1 MTDVQINQKCYIT
14 IFSLCLNIY
23 VYIQFFSLR
32 TSKLYQKKG
41 REYLYTFCLSYHW
54 CKIVV
59 TKVHRPHWQPLC
71 LMKMALLLLCG
82 LELLLFSY
90 FLLWF
95 GSIRVSVLYWC
106 GRRYHCVI
114 WMYCL
119 LHFLEKPT
127 CLLMRFLWPRLHKSD
142 NTLLT
147 VMTVLQSKK

>member
-1 MTDVQINQKCYIT
+1 MPHYPHLSS
-14 IFSLCLNIY
+14 IF
-23 VYIQFFSLR
+23 FFCFSFSR
-32 TSKLYQKKG
+32 NSKLYIKRG
-41 REYLYTFCLSYHW
+41 REYLYTSCPSDHW
-54 CKIVV
+54 CKNVV
-59 TKVHRPHWQPLC
+59 TKVCRPHWQSLC

-90 FLLWF
+90 FGLWF
-95 GSIRVSVLYWC
+95 DSIRVSVLYWC

-127 CLLMRFLWPRLHKSD
+127 CLLMRFLWPRSHKSD
-142 NTLLT
+142 NPLLT